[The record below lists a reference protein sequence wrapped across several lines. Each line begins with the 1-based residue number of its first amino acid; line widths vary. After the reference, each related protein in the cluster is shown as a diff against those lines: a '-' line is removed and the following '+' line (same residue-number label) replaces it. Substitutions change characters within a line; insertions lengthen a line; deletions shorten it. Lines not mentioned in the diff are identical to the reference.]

1 MKNVLSNDLQFVQ
14 QHVFKACALD
24 FDNLVLNPESA
35 KYSACS
41 FVLTQKVVVYR
52 EANCTPKKIG
62 QFVAIWKRN
71 ELGITAPFDASDVLD
86 FMIIS
91 VRMNEN
97 LGHFVFPK
105 AVLISKGIVSKEGKS
120 GKRGIRVYPA
130 WETPSSKQ
138 AIETQAW
145 QSKHFI
151 LIPEKTP
158 LNCDTY
164 KKLFSD

>member
-1 MKNVLSNDLQFVQ
+1 MLSNDLQFVQ
-14 QHVFKACALD
+14 QHVFKACGFE

-91 VRMNEN
+91 VRDSEN
-97 LGHFVFPK
+97 SGQFIFPK
-105 AVLISKGIVSKEGKS
+105 LIDWLVVCSFKRHAMLHTIRHDAIHRPKQSIEKAGNPEMFLGILQGFFS
-120 GKRGIRVYPA
+120 
-130 WETPSSKQ
+130 
-138 AIETQAW
+138 
-145 QSKHFI
+145 QSVGA
-151 LIPEKTP
+151 
-158 LNCDTY
+158 
-164 KKLFSD
+164 